1 MIHPNLL
8 EKILVQVAKPA
19 RYIGEEI
26 NHIKKDF
33 DKTSF
38 KIALSYPDLYDLGMS
53 NLGIKILYET
63 INNEE
68 SMLCE
73 RVFHPAMDM
82 VDQLKIHGQE
92 LFSLE
97 TKRPIKSFDAVG
109 FSLQYELTFSNVL
122 SILDLSNI
130 PLHSKDRGDGMPII
144 LAGGPC
150 AFNPEPLADF
160 IDLFIIGEGEEAI
173 RVFGKRFIELKE
185 EGLNRQDIIKNLSG
199 LPGVYAPAFYEK
211 YNRSDSL
218 GYTEKRKV
226 KKVKRLAHPNINEL
240 MAPVKPPVPYVQVT
254 QDIGTIEVSR
264 GCTVGC
270 RFCQAGMIYRPVRER
285 TIDNI
290 VSFCDALI
298 RNTGYREVS
307 LLSLSIADYS
317 KLPELIQALN
327 NRFRRKGISFNLP
340 SLRIDAFTLDIAG
353 QFSEIR
359 KSGLTFAVEAGSE
372 YIRDVINKR
381 VTEEKL
387 LEIVEQV
394 TKLGWRKIKLYFMIG
409 FPLDDNYKSTEA
421 EDIIG
426 LIEKILAANKTLQ
439 INVTLG
445 TFIPKSHTPYQWSR
459 QLDPEDSKAI
469 MGRIMKNIRNRRVK
483 FKTHPADMSLIEG
496 LIARGDRKVGS
507 IILKAY
513 QNGACFDGW
522 HEYFKIDHWMEAIKD
537 LNIDLDHYLFKD
549 RLSGSPLPWDHI
561 DSTVTT
567 DFLLRELNRGDIGSE
582 SLDCRTKCDDYCG
595 VCDKTLQRFFEKGDS
610 YDEDLTLSNSLS
622 EVEKQEYAVR
632 IKFTKS
638 GILKFLSHIELVN
651 LFQKAF
657 MRLDIPIVF
666 SQGYNPIPKM
676 EFANPLTLGIESESE
691 YLQFRV
697 ESNYLLDRFKEAMNN
712 ELPEGIQVLDYL
724 YTPDTLPKLQKE
736 IQSVEYRIYLNEQL
750 TPDDFESRLDQ
761 LKELGELQSEKKNKH
776 GLFTQRDNLCLQ
788 IDFNKEDNYLTLS
801 FKTDESGA
809 NLIDYLHFLFQKDK
823 RELLTLKIV
832 RKAQYTEGY
841 GVSDPLSLDK
851 SILAV

>member
-8 EKILVQVAKPA
+8 EKILVQVSKPA

-38 KIALSYPDLYDLGMS
+38 KIALSYPELYELGMS

-63 INNEE
+63 INNENN
-68 SMLCE
+68 MLCE

-82 VDQLKIHGQE
+82 VDQLKVHGEE

-97 TKRPIKSFDAVG
+97 TKRPLKSFDAVG
-109 FSLQYELTFSNVL
+109 FSLQYELTFTNVL

-130 PLHSKDRGDGMPII
+130 PLYNKNRSDEMPII
-144 LAGGPC
+144 MAGGPC

-173 RVFGKRFIELKE
+173 RSFGKRFIELKE
-185 EGLNRQDIIKNLSG
+185 QGLSRKDIMAGLSE
-199 LPGVYAPAFYEK
+199 LPGVYAPALFEVNTRTDGLS
-211 YNRSDSL
+211 YN
-218 GYTEKRKV
+218 ENV
-226 KKVKRLAHPNINEL
+226 KTKTVKRLAHSNINEL
-240 MAPVKPPVPYVQVT
+240 MSPIKPPIPYVQVT

-290 VSFCDALI
+290 LSFCDTLI

-307 LLSLSIADYS
+307 LLSLSIADYT
-317 KLPELIQALN
+317 KLTELIQSLN
-327 NRFRRKGISFNLP
+327 NRFGSRGISFNLP

-381 VTEEKL
+381 VTEKKL
-387 LEIVEQV
+387 FEIVEQV
-394 TKLGWRKIKLYFMIG
+394 SKMGWRKIKLYFMIG
-409 FPLDDNYKSTEA
+409 FPLDKNYKSSEA
-421 EDIIG
+421 EDIIR
-426 LIEKILAANKTLQ
+426 LIEKLLSVNKTLQ

-459 QLDPEDSKAI
+459 QLDPEDSKEI
-469 MGRIMKNIRNRRVK
+469 MGHIMKNIRNRRVK

-496 LIARGDRKVGS
+496 LIARGDRKIGS
-507 IILKAY
+507 VIHKAY

-522 HEYFKIDHWMEAIKD
+522 HESFKLDHWMKAIED
-537 LNIDLDHYLFKD
+537 LDIDLDHYLFKD
-549 RLSGSPLPWDHI
+549 QASGSPLPWDHI

-567 DFLLRELNRGDIGSE
+567 DFLLRELNRGDLSAE
-582 SLDCRTKCDDYCG
+582 SLDCRDKCDDYCG
-595 VCDKTLQRFFEKGDS
+595 ACDKTLQRFFEKGDS
-610 YDEDLTLSNSLS
+610 CDEDLSYGNSPT
-622 EVEKQEYAVR
+622 EIETQEYTVR
-632 IKFTKS
+632 LKFTKL
-638 GILKFLSHIELVN
+638 GILRFLSHIELVN

-657 MRLDIPIVF
+657 MRLNLPIVF

-676 EFANPLTLGIESESE
+676 EFSNPLTLGIESESE

-697 ESNYLLDRFKEAMNN
+697 QSNYLLDSFKDAMND
-712 ELPEGIQVLDYL
+712 ELPEGIQVSDYI
-724 YTPDTLPKLQKE
+724 YTPDVLPKLQKE
-736 IQSVEYRIYLNEQL
+736 IQSLKYQIYLNEQL
-750 TPDDFESRLDQ
+750 MPEDFESRLNQ
-761 LKELGELQSEKKNKH
+761 LKELKEIQSEKRNKKGH
-776 GLFTQRDNLCLQ
+776 FTQRENLCL
-788 IDFNKEDNYLTLS
+788 IIEFNKEENYLTLS
-801 FKTDESGA
+801 YKTDESGA
-809 NLIDYLHFLFQKDK
+809 NLIDYLHYLFQKDK

-841 GVSDPLSLDK
+841 GASDPLSLDK